1 MKDNKFKSITVTNKH
16 LMIAYD
22 KDMKELKYK
31 TAENII
37 KNSDYFMTVNGLYQ
51 VVDVNVF
58 NMKFKY
64 ALGVD
69 EGAILADDILVS
81 YLNMNDVSKNL
92 SLMKLLKNIK

>member
-1 MKDNKFKSITVTNKH
+1 
-16 LMIAYD
+16 MIAYD

>member
-37 KNSDYFMTVNGLYQ
+37 KNSDYFMTVDGLYQ
-51 VVDVNVF
+51 VVDANVF

-81 YLNMNDVSKNL
+81 CLNMNDVSKNL